1 MNTFNGLSGSS
12 MDSTPS
18 EEYLMYKLE
27 NEQALPPF
35 TNEIIFENITSKT
48 LTCFND
54 NYSNDNKFISKTIKI
69 SENNNNKC
77 NHTKIL
83 GRKKKGSRETGKHNK
98 YSPDNM
104 IRKIKPLFQANLID
118 FINKKLKSNN
128 IILTA
133 LIGNKEYRSKKFLKI
148 KNTQNYNIS
157 TNFNL
162 KLFNKTIKEVLS
174 AELSDKCRNYPKT
187 FHKIAIN
194 NLYDEKKSEDIINLL
209 NLTYL
214 DCFKYYRGDIDR
226 KTEACLKGLDEYFKK
241 IHFNLEKEGEESEYI
256 SSFID
261 LIKRMDSYFYEKKS
275 RKTETSEASY

>member
-1 MNTFNGLSGSS
+1 M
-12 MDSTPS
+12 
-18 EEYLMYKLE
+18 
-27 NEQALPPF
+27 
-35 TNEIIFENITSKT
+35 
-48 LTCFND
+48 
-54 NYSNDNKFISKTIKI
+54 
-69 SENNNNKC
+69 
-77 NHTKIL
+77 
-83 GRKKKGSRETGKHNK
+83 
-98 YSPDNM
+98 
-104 IRKIKPLFQANLID
+104 
-118 FINKKLKSNN
+118 
-128 IILTA
+128 
-133 LIGNKEYRSKKFLKI
+133 
-148 KNTQNYNIS
+148 
-157 TNFNL
+157 
-162 KLFNKTIKEVLS
+162 S